1 MTFSRSKARKRA
13 LNVLFE
19 AEQRD
24 INANSMLAERL
35 RLPGQESAL
44 PQYAIDITE
53 GVIAHLDRIDEILET
68 YSSGWSIERMPSVDR
83 TLLRIGVW
91 EILYNDE
98 VPDVVAIDE
107 AVALS
112 KGMSTD
118 ESPGF
123 INGLLARI
131 VEVKETLVD

>member
-1 MTFSRSKARKRA
+1 M
-13 LNVLFE
+13 FE

>member
-1 MTFSRSKARKRA
+1 
-13 LNVLFE
+13 
-19 AEQRD
+19 
-24 INANSMLAERL
+24 MLAERL